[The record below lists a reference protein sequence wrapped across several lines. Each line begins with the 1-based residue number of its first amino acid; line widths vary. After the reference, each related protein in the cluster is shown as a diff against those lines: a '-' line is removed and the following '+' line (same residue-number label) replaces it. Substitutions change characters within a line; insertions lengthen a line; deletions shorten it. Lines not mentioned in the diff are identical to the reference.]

1 MILGFAHLAINT
13 DKLDELEQ
21 FYSSKGYVKTSIFNE
36 VKILK
41 TTSLKENKIT
51 PVPTNNSG
59 KIFKLSFIKFIYIKF
74 IFEVIFYIQVLY
86 SEVSLQLFR
95 LSVVCST
102 YLHKDLSFLKAEY
115 VYLVQ

>member
-1 MILGFAHLAINT
+1 MHVIIKISKISNGTPNT
-13 DKLDELEQ
+13 RKSHQ
-21 FYSSKGYVKTSIFNE
+21 SISNE

-59 KIFKLSFIKFIYIKF
+59 KTFKLSFIKFIYIKF